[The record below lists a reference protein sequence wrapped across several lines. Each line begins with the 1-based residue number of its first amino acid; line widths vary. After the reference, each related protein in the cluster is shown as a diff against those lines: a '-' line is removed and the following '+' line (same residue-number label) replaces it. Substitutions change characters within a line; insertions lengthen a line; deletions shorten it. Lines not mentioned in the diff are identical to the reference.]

1 MGLFSKY
8 CSPFTLNRL
17 GIMGMNQRN
26 VNYIGRYNKRS
37 LYPLVD
43 NKLLTKE
50 LAIKNNVNTTNLIG
64 SIKHQYDVKN
74 ITKITE
80 GHNGFCIKP
89 AHGSGGKGILVIVKS
104 ENNLYYKPNGQVLN
118 ASDLERHISN
128 ILAGLFSL
136 GGKQDFALIEDLIN
150 FDDVFKGF
158 SYEGVPDVR
167 VIVFQGYPVMAM
179 MRLSTAES
187 EGKANLH
194 QGAVGVGLCLRTGHA
209 IRAVQK
215 NLPIQIHP
223 NTNKPLNELKVPLWN
238 DVLKIA
244 ASCYDMSKLGY
255 IGTDIVLDKI
265 RGPLLLELNAR
276 PGLAIQIANGV
287 GLLPRLR
294 FIESFVKKHPN
305 LPVEERLEISKKY
318 FGVV

>member
-89 AHGSGGKGILVIVKS
+89 AHGSGGKGILVIIK
-104 ENNLYYKPNGQVLN
+104 
-118 ASDLERHISN
+118 
-128 ILAGLFSL
+128 
-136 GGKQDFALIEDLIN
+136 IN
-150 FDDVFKGF
+150 
-158 SYEGVPDVR
+158 
-167 VIVFQGYPVMAM
+167 
-179 MRLSTAES
+179 
-187 EGKANLH
+187 
-194 QGAVGVGLCLRTGHA
+194 
-209 IRAVQK
+209 
-215 NLPIQIHP
+215 
-223 NTNKPLNELKVPLWN
+223 
-238 DVLKIA
+238 KIF
-244 ASCYDMSKLGY
+244 Y
-255 IGTDIVLDKI
+255 
-265 RGPLLLELNAR
+265 
-276 PGLAIQIANGV
+276 
-287 GLLPRLR
+287 
-294 FIESFVKKHPN
+294 
-305 LPVEERLEISKKY
+305 
-318 FGVV
+318 